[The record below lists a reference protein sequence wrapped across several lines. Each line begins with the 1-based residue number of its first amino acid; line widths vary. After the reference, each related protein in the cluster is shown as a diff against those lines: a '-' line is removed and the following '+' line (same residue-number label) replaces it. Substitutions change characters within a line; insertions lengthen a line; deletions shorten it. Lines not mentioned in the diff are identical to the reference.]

1 MYWKD
6 EGYLLHKNNF
16 DENSIIIEVFT
27 LNHGKYKGIVYGGL
41 SKKLKNNFQI
51 GNKILLNFKAKNEN
65 RMGYFNV
72 ELIRPV
78 VPFFFDDRKRSI
90 CILAASTILKVLLPE
105 RQINSKIYYSFQRMV
120 DQITIN
126 NWIYMY
132 ILWELSLIKELG
144 YELNFNDKTSS
155 KDMNFNIEI
164 NGKKFKVPKL
174 LLYDKLTNL
183 KNDEIK
189 EALIF
194 TKNLLMENFTIP
206 NHLQF
211 PISRNVLEKYFN

>member
-78 VPFFFDDRKRSI
+78 VPFFLMI
-90 CILAASTILKVLLPE
+90 E
-105 RQINSKIYYSFQRMV
+105 R
-120 DQITIN
+120 DQFVS
-126 NWIYMY
+126 W
-132 ILWELSLIKELG
+132 
-144 YELNFNDKTSS
+144 
-155 KDMNFNIEI
+155 
-164 NGKKFKVPKL
+164 P
-174 LLYDKLTNL
+174 
-183 KNDEIK
+183 
-189 EALIF
+189 
-194 TKNLLMENFTIP
+194 P
-206 NHLQF
+206 PQF
-211 PISRNVLEKYFN
+211 